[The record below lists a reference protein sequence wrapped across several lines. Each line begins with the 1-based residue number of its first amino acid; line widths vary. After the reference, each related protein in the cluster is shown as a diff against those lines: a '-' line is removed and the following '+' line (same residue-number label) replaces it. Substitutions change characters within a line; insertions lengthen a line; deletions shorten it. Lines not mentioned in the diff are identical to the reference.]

1 MFVTD
6 EFLQPIDMH
15 SNCSTY
21 VNGCWSLYRNTP
33 QMASLFMEERLW
45 QQELTDPLPSG
56 WAEREYSKLIEAQH
70 NEGRLV
76 KEWTQWQVFEEAR
89 LARLRFDEEKLI
101 VDRTEVMMA
110 HFRRTKVYPP
120 GCLR

>member
-1 MFVTD
+1 
-6 EFLQPIDMH
+6 
-15 SNCSTY
+15 
-21 VNGCWSLYRNTP
+21 
-33 QMASLFMEERLW
+33 MATLFMEERLW
-45 QQELTDPLPSG
+45 QQELADPLPSG
-56 WAEREYSKLIEAQH
+56 WAEREYSKLIENAH

-76 KEWTQWQVFEEAR
+76 RAWTQWQVFEEDR

-101 VDRTEVMMA
+101 CGTEEVCMA